1 MKCIVAKTAGF
12 CGGVR
17 KAFLMVKER
26 FDGKVNGERV
36 FILGSLV
43 HNENVMKMVTEMKI
57 KKIDNLDPVGKNDT
71 VIITA
76 HGVGK
81 DVLEEIERRGAKAF
95 DVTCPKVSMVQN
107 CAREYFEK
115 GFEIVIFG
123 DKEHKEIRGINGWCE
138 KKAIVIADFVEL
150 EGLLTEIR
158 KGRIEKPILL
168 ISQTTQNIENFER
181 VKKVLLE
188 VVTENGGEIEV
199 VDTICRATFV
209 RQKEALKLA
218 QEMDMVIVIGGKS
231 SSNTKQLWKIVAKEN
246 PKTLWIE
253 DPLELKK
260 KESEKLLKNAKSVG
274 IVSGASTSTF
284 DIEKARR
291 IVENCD

>member
-17 KAFLMVKER
+17 KAFSMVQKR

-43 HNENVMKMVTEMKI
+43 HNENVMKMVTKMKI

-81 DVLEEIERRGAKAF
+81 DVLDEIEKRGAKVF
-95 DVTCPKVSMVQN
+95 DVTCPKVSAVQN
-107 CAREYFEK
+107 YAREYFEK

-138 KKAIVIADFVEL
+138 KKARVVADFVQL
-150 EGLLTEIR
+150 EEFLKEIR
-158 KGRIEKPILL
+158 EGEIKKPILL

-181 VKKVLLE
+181 VKKVLSK
-188 VVTENGGEIEV
+188 VVTESGGEIKII
-199 VDTICRATFV
+199 DTICRATFV

-218 QEMDMVIVIGGKS
+218 QEMDTVIVIGGKS
-231 SSNTKQLWKIVAKEN
+231 SSNTKQLWRIVSKEN
-246 PKTLWIE
+246 LKTLWIE
-253 DPLELKK
+253 DPKELEIDKN
-260 KESEKLLKNAKSVG
+260 KELLKNAKSVG

-284 DIEKARR
+284 DIEKVRTV
-291 IVENCD
+291 VENCD